1 MKKLSLKDRAMAAML
16 VRDPPESVNAQQ
28 PAVEKAVAPKPKTG
42 PGALMAHLA
51 RDSDALRENEQLRSE
66 LAAWAE
72 AVPARKLD
80 PTLIVPSSW
89 ANRHHDS
96 YGGADFAALKEE
108 IGAAGG
114 NVQPIKVRP
123 IPTGANEGKFEV
135 VFGHRRHRACMELGI
150 PVLAL
155 VESIDDR
162 SLFIEMDREN
172 RQRADLRPYEQG
184 LMYRRALESGLF
196 SSMRKLAEEIGVPMS
211 QVSKAHQIAALP
223 SHVLEAFPSP
233 LDIQFRWGQ
242 VLADAVKANPDGVA
256 KVANELI
263 TRKGSGI
270 RPTAIEAFELLTG
283 TDKREESHSE
293 VVRSLRGS
301 STAKISR
308 RGHKLLIEMDAES
321 LSNSSLDRLK
331 GEIAKL
337 MK

>member
-16 VRDPPESVNAQQ
+16 VRDPAESANAQQ
-28 PAVEKAVAPKPKTG
+28 PAGDKPAASKPKTG

-66 LAAWAE
+66 LSAWAE

-80 PTLIVPSSW
+80 PTLIVPSIW
-89 ANRHHDS
+89 ANRHQDS

-108 IGAAGG
+108 IQAAGG
-114 NVQPIKVRP
+114 NIQPIKVRP

-150 PVLAL
+150 PVLSL

-184 LMYRRALESGLF
+184 QMYRRALESGLF
-196 SSMRKLAEEIGVPMS
+196 PSMRKMAEEIGVPMS

-223 SHVLEAFPSP
+223 NHVLEAFPSP

-242 VLADAVKANPDGVA
+242 VLADAVKANPDRVA
-256 KVANELI
+256 KVAKELVI
-263 TRKGSGI
+263 RKGAGK
-270 RPTAIEAFELLTG
+270 RPTAIEAFELLTE

-293 VVRSLRGS
+293 VVRALRGNS
-301 STAKISR
+301 SAKISR
-308 RGHKLLIEMDAES
+308 RGHKLLIELDAES
-321 LSNSSLDRLK
+321 LSSSSLDRLK
-331 GEIAKL
+331 SELAKL